1 MSPYLKQNAP
11 LGSLGTDVIKTPEQS
26 APAKKDIDVVSR
38 GWKLESFN
46 SAANKLLKSA
56 TRLEKEV
63 AAETKYWGEVL
74 AVKEKGWKVCR
85 LPRERQTLGVQFGFI
100 EATPIYRDRGLAA
113 LRRGEEG
120 KLILDKGPSSSKPK
134 AVRLRVQQEGQTV
147 GSSKVPSLGQ
157 VDDESIEGRILQ
169 SRNTLYEEELFHE
182 LNREARVLAS
192 HGVVTRQNLIQF
204 SAGDKQQILID
215 LVDLDD
221 SELGAGALL
230 SNEQDTLAQ
239 ATAHSLR
246 ILLSHAHR
254 QNLHRRTQTPPPLT
268 AKKRPTPE
276 YQLLGPCL
284 AYLQHNSH
292 IQSLNSFL
300 SDIYSTIRA
309 SGLKCDYTT
318 SPFTSVNLT
327 GSASPETNTRHSDS
341 PPTIESLVQTFLS
354 PFESTVKGNLIS
366 PASSFTIK
374 LRTTINPTSNGTEYD
389 FTINLP
395 GYPNVSSPPRLGLRD
410 EVEQLIMHL
419 FTLDIVSIIPSLS
432 NKNPPDATTSTED
445 DDDDTEKRPPPYLT
459 WEAIYPHHGELLAYS
474 NVVRRNKK
482 LTVDVTRDQL
492 SLIVSWLGGP
502 ELDGD
507 EFDAVLAG
515 RKDGP
520 YVWRR
525 EGMDGE
531 VTSRSL
537 EDVVKGVGKEEEK
550 GVKELQTEGDD
561 DLFG

>member
-11 LGSLGTDVIKTPEQS
+11 LGSLGTDAIKTPDES
-26 APAKKDIDVVSR
+26 ASAKKDIDVVSR

-46 SAANKLLKSA
+46 AAANKLLKSA

-100 EATPIYRDRGLAA
+100 EATAIYRDRGLAA

-120 KLILDKGPSSSKPK
+120 KLILDKGITSSRPK
-134 AVRLRVQQEGQTV
+134 AVRLRVQQDGQTV

-157 VDDESIEGRILQ
+157 VDDESIESRILH
-169 SRNTLYEEELFHE
+169 SRDTLFEEELFHE

-192 HGVVTRQNLIQF
+192 HGVVTRQNLIQLN
-204 SAGDKQQILID
+204 ANDKQQILID

-221 SELGAGALL
+221 NQAGNAGLL
-230 SNEQDTLAQ
+230 SNEYDILAQ

-246 ILLSHAHR
+246 VLLSHAHR
-254 QNLHRRTQTPPPLT
+254 QNLRRRAQTPQPLT

-292 IQSLNSFL
+292 IRSINSFL
-300 SDIYSTIRA
+300 SDLYGTIHA

-318 SPFTSVNLT
+318 SPFASVNLA
-327 GSASPETNTRHSDS
+327 GDSRRSDS
-341 PPTIESLVQTFLS
+341 PPTVESLVHTFLS

-366 PASSFTIK
+366 PASSFAIK
-374 LRTTINPTSNGTEYD
+374 IRTTISPTSNGTEYD

-432 NKNPPDATTSTED
+432 HKNPTNTITPAED
-445 DDDDTEKRPPPYLT
+445 DAKPPPPLYLN
-459 WEAIYPHHGELLAYS
+459 WEALYPHHGELLAYS
-474 NVVRRNKK
+474 HVVRRNKK
-482 LTVDVTRDQL
+482 LTVNVDSDQL
-492 SLIVSWLGGP
+492 TLTVSWLGGSEP
-502 ELDGD
+502 DGD
-507 EFDAVLAG
+507 AFDAVLAN

-520 YVWRR
+520 YIWRLKGAR
-525 EGMDGE
+525 EAGDVE
-531 VTSRSL
+531 VTNRSL
-537 EDVVKGVGKEEEK
+537 EDIVKEAGKEEEK
-550 GVKELQTEGDD
+550 GVLKE
-561 DLFG
+561 